1 MGQRFCGRGACHT
14 PYVWILRVV
23 HRGACSV
30 GSTPQCVGLAHESR
44 PSLHNANDRCL
55 GCVAYPAAAIR
66 SVATRPIFQG
76 NEDESCM
83 LDFWKF
89 WLAGPWSSRHGF
101 LKAQSDDYLGSCIP
115 IMWHLDGVEFHR
127 NQEVLVYSWSSVLAA
142 GGDIWHT
149 KFPLLILPYRYIN
162 DKAIIFL
169 TCSEDPTISLGRS
182 FLFQVRVERFSES
195 HFALLCKGST
205 KRSNSEALAGRAK
218 GARPKCG
225 PILPSAPC
233 TTRRELVSIGIRL
246 FGRRRWL
253 TSPSTL
259 RYALEVPA

>member
-55 GCVAYPAAAIR
+55 VCVAYPAAAIR

-218 GARPKCG
+218 GARPNAARSYLQLHAPPG
-225 PILPSAPC
+225 GSLYPSASGSSG
-233 TTRRELVSIGIRL
+233 EGD
-246 FGRRRWL
+246 G
-253 TSPSTL
+253 
-259 RYALEVPA
+259 